1 VGVLERKERE
11 KLEIRSQ
18 ILEVA
23 TELFLKEGFDK
34 TSMRGIAEKIEYSP
48 ATIYLH
54 FKDKNE
60 IFQAIHDQGFEK
72 FFIKLSE
79 SSAIE
84 NPFLRLRKMGDL
96 YLEFAFENPE
106 YYDLMFIMRAPMIA
120 LELEGC
126 EWDRGFRS
134 YELAK
139 ATIREA
145 IEEGLVK
152 KVDVDVAAVM
162 IVAMMHGM
170 ASLAIRERFKM
181 YNRELLPFLFKD
193 AIDNLMQMLKA

>member
-1 VGVLERKERE
+1 MGVLERKERE
-11 KLEIRSQ
+11 KLEIRNQ

-23 TELFLKEGFDK
+23 TDLFLKEGFDK

-120 LELEGC
+120 LELDGC
-126 EWDRGFRS
+126 DWNSGFRS
-134 YELAK
+134 YDLAK
-139 ATIREA
+139 ATIKEA

-162 IVAMMHGM
+162 IVSMMHGM

-181 YNRELLPFLFKD
+181 YDKESLPFLFKD
-193 AIDNLMQMLKA
+193 AIDKLMQMFKA

>member
-1 VGVLERKERE
+1 MGVIERKERE

-18 ILEVA
+18 ILEAA

-72 FFIKLSE
+72 FFEKLSTA
-79 SSAIE
+79 SVIE

-120 LELEGC
+120 LEQEGC
-126 EWDRGFRS
+126 DWNRGFRS
-134 YELAK
+134 YDLLK
-139 ATIREA
+139 NTIREA
-145 IEEGLVK
+145 IEKGLIK
-152 KVDVDVAAVM
+152 NIDVDVAAVM
-162 IVAMMHGM
+162 IVSTMHGM

-181 YNRELLPFLFKD
+181 YDKELLPFLFKD
-193 AIDNLMQMLKA
+193 AIDNLMKMFKI

>member
-1 VGVLERKERE
+1 MGVIERKERE

-18 ILEVA
+18 ILEAA

-34 TSMRGIAEKIEYSP
+34 TSMRGIAEKIEYSA

-72 FFIKLSE
+72 FFEKLSQ
-79 SSAIE
+79 SSTIE

-96 YLEFAFENPE
+96 YLEFAFESPE

-120 LELEGC
+120 LEQEGC
-126 EWDRGFRS
+126 DWNGGFRS
-134 YELAK
+134 YDLLK
-139 ATIREA
+139 NIIRET
-145 IEEGLVK
+145 IEKGLIK
-152 KVDVDVAAVM
+152 NIDVDVAAVM
-162 IVAMMHGM
+162 IVSTMHGM

-181 YNRELLPFLFKD
+181 YDKELLPFLFKD
-193 AIDNLMQMLKA
+193 AIDNLMKMFKI

>member
-1 VGVLERKERE
+1 MGVLERKERE
-11 KLEIRSQ
+11 KLEIRHQ

-23 TELFLKEGFDK
+23 TDLFLREGFDK

-126 EWDRGFRS
+126 DWDRGFRS
-134 YELAK
+134 YDLAK
-139 ATIREA
+139 ATIKEA

-152 KVDVDVAAVM
+152 KIDVDVAAVM
-162 IVAMMHGM
+162 ITSMMHGM

-181 YNRELLPFLFKD
+181 YDRESLPFLFKD

>member
-1 VGVLERKERE
+1 MGLLERKERE
-11 KLEIRSQ
+11 KLELRGQ
-18 ILEVA
+18 ILEAA

-34 TSMRGIAEKIEYSP
+34 TSMRGIAEMIEYSP
-48 ATIYLH
+48 ATIYSH

-60 IFQAIHDQGFEK
+60 IFEAIHNKGFDMFFEK
-72 FFIKLSE
+72 LSQ
-79 SSAIE
+79 SLSIE

-120 LELEGC
+120 LEQVGC
-126 EWDRGFRS
+126 EWNRGFRT

-145 IEEGLVK
+145 IEKGLMK
-152 KVDVDVAAVM
+152 NMDVDVAAVM
-162 IVAMMHGM
+162 IVSTMHGM

-181 YNRELLPFLFKD
+181 YDKELLPFLFKE
-193 AIDNLMQMLKA
+193 AIDNLMKMFKA